1 MLGWVL
7 FGLTAVFLGIATKRI
22 YELENP
28 LEWTPEYTESVDKY
42 RQTIANDIL
51 TYLQVWMNWD
61 RTPVLTSNTIEDN
74 TQITL
79 SHENTR
85 YELNFDW
92 AHDTVQIVYNFYN
105 YPTNTQISK
114 AKTFKFKGHFV
125 PKIKMWKFIQSCIS
139 AEENPSG
146 MEILTNIAQSARS
159 AVDNPKTDNGED
171 FTDEDF
177 RGLLYEAAIRMSDEV
192 SIGGFDANNENLHQS
207 LFMVLAYI
215 MRFHHE
221 EYKQYLEDIVKIE
234 DKE

>member
-1 MLGWVL
+1 MH
-7 FGLTAVFLGIATKRI
+7 
-22 YELENP
+22 
-28 LEWTPEYTESVDKY
+28 
-42 RQTIANDIL
+42 
-51 TYLQVWMNWD
+51 WD
-61 RTPVLTSNTIEDN
+61 HAPALSSNTIEDN

-92 AHDTVQIVYNFYN
+92 ARNTVQIVYNFYN
-105 YPTNTQISK
+105 YTTNTQISK

-125 PKIKMWKFIQSCIS
+125 PKIKMWQFIQSCIS
-139 AEENPSG
+139 VEENPSG

-159 AVDNPKTDNGED
+159 AVDNPKTDDDEE

-177 RGLLYEAAIRMSDEV
+177 RGLLYEAALRMSDEV

-207 LFMVLAYI
+207 LFMVLTYI

-221 EYKQYLEDIVKIE
+221 EYKQYLENSTKVE
-234 DKE
+234 DEE